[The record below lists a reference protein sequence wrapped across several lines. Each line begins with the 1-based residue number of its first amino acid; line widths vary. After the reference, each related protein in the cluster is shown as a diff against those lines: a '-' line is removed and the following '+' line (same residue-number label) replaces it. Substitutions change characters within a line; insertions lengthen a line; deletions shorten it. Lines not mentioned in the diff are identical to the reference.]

1 MPRVALTD
9 AQRRKNAAADVYKSL
24 LDQLNMKQGK
34 ERKTDIDFAD
44 YIGIS
49 RTTWYRWNHGMLEKA
64 EFGTVLEAA
73 MRAGITITVS
83 GA

>member
-9 AQRRKNAAADVYKSL
+9 AQRRKNAAADVYKSI

-44 YIGIS
+44 SIGIS
-49 RTTWYRWNHGMLEKA
+49 RTTWYRWNHGMLGKA

-73 MRAGITITVS
+73 FRAGITISVS
-83 GA
+83 RP